1 MTKIYYEIWKNKE
14 YITTSVTFSEVDSL
28 VETLKTHGYKI
39 KILNI
44 EKISW
49 IKSGI
54 FPLFYCVNIN
64 SASV

>member
-14 YITTSVTFSEVDSL
+14 YITTSFTFSEIDSL

-44 EKISW
+44 EKI
-49 IKSGI
+49 
-54 FPLFYCVNIN
+54 N
-64 SASV
+64 